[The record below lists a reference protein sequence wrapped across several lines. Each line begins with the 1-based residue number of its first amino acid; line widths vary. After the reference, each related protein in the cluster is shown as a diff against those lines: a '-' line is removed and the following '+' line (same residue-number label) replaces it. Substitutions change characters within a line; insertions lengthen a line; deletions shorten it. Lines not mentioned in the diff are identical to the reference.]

1 MLFSLLL
8 TCYWF
13 GVVEANRRYKRR
25 RYEQPFDA
33 LSHTLDG
40 RFNPNAVP
48 FYLEYCRGT
57 GGTSKRK
64 LYVEAEHDWLRRYH
78 ESECVFGSKYSPY
91 ACFGETVPE
100 STCFEPVGPGDRYT
114 KHLAPKDLGKD
125 WNKDW
130 FIKLNHPGKS
140 PSFHYTKPKSNQP
153 CCDRNNLL
161 TIARNYVKKH
171 KFARET
177 GTACEAL
184 YDANKSKLGNLNRYR
199 QFRLWCIFLKT
210 AANGKR
216 PLHSEIFKLSS
227 DNACP
232 RVLMEVGDKVGW
244 RATDPGIVGTFA
256 HVFYVP
262 VLTSEEKATKK
273 KNIEKFRT
281 RIIKQCETYG

>member
-1 MLFSLLL
+1 MLLFSLLL

-13 GVVEANRRYKRR
+13 GVVEAYRR
-25 RYEQPFDA
+25 RYQPFDA
-33 LSHTLDG
+33 LSPSLGG
-40 RFNPNAVP
+40 RFNPHGLP

-64 LYVEAEHDWLRRYH
+64 LYVKAEHDWLRKYM
-78 ESECVFGSKYSPY
+78 ESECVFGSKYAPY
-91 ACFGETVPE
+91 ACFGETEPE

-114 KHLAPKDLGKD
+114 KHLATKDLGKD

-140 PSFHYTKPKSNQP
+140 PSFHYTKPGKNNQP

-210 AANGKR
+210 AAKGKR
-216 PLHSEIFKLSS
+216 IHAWEMQDLSS

-232 RVLMEVGDKVGW
+232 WALMEMGDKVGW
-244 RATDPGIVGTFA
+244 RATDAGIVGTFA

-262 VLTSEEKATKK
+262 VLTSEQKATKK
-273 KNIEKFRT
+273 KRDEKFRT
-281 RIIKQCETYG
+281 RIIKQCEAGYG